1 MLTAPKVTV
10 NSRPTFISAAM
21 HSAAIAVSLLLLA
34 SAVVAIQVAETAA
47 SEHSGANNVEPPQTD
62 VSNLSDEE
70 VAAEVK
76 ALSNQGLE
84 EKWRMYG
91 QYCGQ
96 S

>member
-1 MLTAPKVTV
+1 
-10 NSRPTFISAAM
+10 M

-96 S
+96 G